1 MNKKTILTHATVITV
16 NGQNEVISDGA
27 VGYGGSVI
35 TYVGPTP
42 EDLSGYDEVIDLK
55 GNYLLPGL
63 VNTHGHVGMS
73 LLRGYA
79 DDLPLQQWLED
90 KMWPLEAQFTSDHVK
105 WGTYISLIEM
115 IRTGTT
121 TFVDMYDHMDE
132 VAKAV
137 EASGMRARLCRGM
150 IGLCSEEER
159 AAKLRESVAFA
170 RNWHNQADGRI
181 TVMMA
186 PHAPYTC
193 PPSFI
198 SQIVEKAEELD
209 LPIHI
214 HMSETAW
221 EVGQNVK
228 DYGVRPVA
236 HLENLGVFNRPTL
249 LAHAVH
255 LTDEEIDVLA
265 NYQVKVSHNVV
276 SNLKLASGVAPV
288 PKMLAKGISVSLGT
302 DSSASNN
309 NLNLFEELKLA
320 AILHKGVNHD
330 PVAVPADAA
339 LRMATRY
346 GADGVFQAESLGSIE
361 VGKQA
366 DLIVLNS
373 HQAHFHPAHD
383 PVSHVVYAANGRD
396 VTDTI
401 VAGSFLMRNGEL
413 LTVDEE
419 RAIYE
424 VNRMFQQ
431 LNR

>member
-1 MNKKTILTHATVITV
+1 MKQTILTHATVITV
-16 NGQNEVISDGA
+16 NDQNEVIHDGA
-27 VGYGGSVI
+27 VAFAGSTI

-42 EDLSGYDEVIDLK
+42 EDVSGYDEVIDLK

-63 VNTHGHVGMS
+63 INTHGHAGMS
-73 LLRGYA
+73 LLRGYS

-90 KMWPLEAQFTSDHVK
+90 KMWPLEAQFTADHVK
-105 WGTYISLIEM
+105 WGTYLSLIEM

-137 EASGMRARLCRGM
+137 EATGMRARLCRGM

-159 AAKLRESVAFA
+159 AAKLREATTFA
-170 RNWHNQADGRI
+170 KNWHNQADGRI
-181 TVMMA
+181 TTMLA

-193 PPSFI
+193 PPEFI
-198 SQIVEKAEELD
+198 TQIVERAEELS

-214 HMSETAW
+214 HMSETKW
-221 EVGQNVK
+221 EVGQNER
-228 DYGVRPVA
+228 DYGLRPVA
-236 HLENLGVFNRPTL
+236 HLEKLGVFRRPTL
-249 LAHAVH
+249 VAHAVH
-255 LTDEEIDVLA
+255 LTDEEMDVLA
-265 NYQVKVSHNVV
+265 KYQVKVSHNVV

-288 PKMLAKGISVSLGT
+288 PQMLAKGISVSLGT
-302 DSSASNN
+302 DSTASNN

-320 AILHKGVNHD
+320 AILHKGVGYD
-330 PVAVPADAA
+330 PVAVPAEEA

-346 GADGVFQAESLGSIE
+346 GADGVFQPDELGSIE
-361 VGKQA
+361 TGKQA
-366 DLIVLNS
+366 DLIVLDS
-373 HQAHFHPAHD
+373 HQAHFHPAHN

-401 VAGSFLMRNGEL
+401 VAGRFLMRNREL

-419 RAIYE
+419 RVIFEA
-424 VNRMFQQ
+424 NRVFQT
-431 LNR
+431 LKR

>member
-1 MNKKTILTHATVITV
+1 MKTIITHATVLTV
-16 NGQNEVISDGA
+16 NEQNEVILDGA
-27 VGYGGSVI
+27 VAFEGSQI

-42 EDLSGYDEVIDLK
+42 DDVSDYEEVVDAK
-55 GNYLLPGL
+55 GNYVLPGFI
-63 VNTHGHVGMS
+63 NTHGHAGMS

-90 KMWPLEAQFTSDHVK
+90 KMWPLEAQFTADHVK
-105 WGTYISLIEM
+105 WGAHLSIIEM

-121 TFVDMYDHMDE
+121 TFVDMYDHMGE

-137 EASGMRARLCRGM
+137 EETGLRARLCRGM

-159 AAKLRESVAFA
+159 QVKLVEAVQFAKE
-170 RNWHNQADGRI
+170 WDNQANGRI
-181 TVMMA
+181 TVMMS

-193 PPSFI
+193 SPEFI
-198 SQIVEKAEELD
+198 TQIIEKADELSI
-209 LPIHI
+209 PIHI
-214 HMSETAW
+214 HMSETRW
-221 EVGQNVK
+221 EVEQNVK

-236 HLENLGVFNRPTL
+236 HLENLGVFTRPTL
-249 LAHAVH
+249 VAHAVH
-255 LTDEEIDVLA
+255 LTDDEIEVLA

-288 PKMLAKGISVSLGT
+288 PKMLEKGISVSLGT

-320 AILHKGVNHD
+320 AIVHKGVGYN
-330 PVAVPADAA
+330 PVAVPAEEA

-346 GADGVFQAESLGSIE
+346 GADGVFQSDKLGSIE

-366 DLIVLNS
+366 DLIVLDAL
-373 HQAHFHPAHD
+373 QAHFHPAHN
-383 PVSHVVYAANGRD
+383 PISHVVYAANGRD
-396 VTDTI
+396 VIDTI
-401 VAGSFLMRNGEL
+401 VAGKYLMRNREL

-419 RAIYE
+419 QAIYE
-424 VNRMFQQ
+424 ANRMFAV
-431 LNR
+431 LKR

>member
-1 MNKKTILTHATVITV
+1 MKTILTHATVLTV
-16 NGQNEVISDGA
+16 NDRHEVIYDGA
-27 VGYGGSVI
+27 VGFEGSRI

-42 EDLSGYDEVIDLK
+42 EDVSAYEEVIDLK
-55 GNYLLPGL
+55 GKYVLPGL
-63 VNTHGHVGMS
+63 INTHGHVGMS

-79 DDLPLQQWLED
+79 DDLPLQQWLEE
-90 KMWPLEAQFTSDHVK
+90 KMWPLEAQFTADHVK
-105 WGTYISLIEM
+105 WGTYLSIIEM

-121 TFVDMYDHMDE
+121 TFVDMYDHMDQ
-132 VAKAV
+132 VAQAV
-137 EASGMRARLCRGM
+137 ESTGIRARLCRGM

-159 AAKLRESVAFA
+159 QAKLREAVQFA
-170 RNWHNQADGRI
+170 KDWHNQADGRI

-193 PPSFI
+193 SPAFI
-198 SQIVEKAEELD
+198 TQIVEKAEELS

-214 HMSETAW
+214 HMSETRW
-221 EVGQNVK
+221 EVGQNEQ
-228 DYGVRPVA
+228 DYDLRPVA
-236 HLENLGVFNRPTL
+236 HLENLGVFRRPTL
-249 LAHAVH
+249 VAHAVH
-255 LTDEEIDVLA
+255 LTDEEIGILA
-265 NYQVKVSHNVV
+265 HYNVKVSHNVV

-320 AILHKGVNHD
+320 AILHKGVNYD
-330 PVAVPADAA
+330 PVAVPAEEA

-346 GADGVFQAESLGSIE
+346 GADGVFQSDALGVIE
-361 VGKQA
+361 EGRQA
-366 DLIVLNS
+366 DLIVLDAN
-373 HQAHFHPAHD
+373 QAHFHPAHN

-401 VAGSFLMRNGEL
+401 VAGRFLMRNREL

-419 RAIYE
+419 RVIFEA
-424 VNRMFQQ
+424 NRMFQT
-431 LNR
+431 LKR

>member
-1 MNKKTILTHATVITV
+1 MKQTILTHATVITV
-16 NGQNEVISDGA
+16 NDQNEVIHDGA
-27 VGYGGSVI
+27 VAFAGSAI

-42 EDLSGYDEVIDLK
+42 EDVSGYDEVIDLK

-63 VNTHGHVGMS
+63 INTHGHAGMS
-73 LLRGYA
+73 LLRGYS

-90 KMWPLEAQFTSDHVK
+90 KMWPLEAQFTADHVK
-105 WGTYISLIEM
+105 WGTYLSLIEM

-137 EASGMRARLCRGM
+137 EATGMRARLCRGM

-159 AAKLRESVAFA
+159 AAKLREATTFA
-170 RNWHNQADGRI
+170 KNWHNQADGRI
-181 TVMMA
+181 TTMLA

-193 PPSFI
+193 PPEFI
-198 SQIVEKAEELD
+198 TQIVERAEELS

-214 HMSETAW
+214 HMSETKW
-221 EVGQNVK
+221 EVGQNER
-228 DYGVRPVA
+228 DYGLRPVA
-236 HLENLGVFNRPTL
+236 HLEKLGVFRRPTL
-249 LAHAVH
+249 VAHAVH
-255 LTDEEIDVLA
+255 LTDEEMDVLA
-265 NYQVKVSHNVV
+265 KYQVKVSHNVV

-288 PKMLAKGISVSLGT
+288 PQMLAKGISVSLGT
-302 DSSASNN
+302 DSTASNN

-320 AILHKGVNHD
+320 AILHKGVGYD
-330 PVAVPADAA
+330 PVAVPAEEA

-346 GADGVFQAESLGSIE
+346 GADGVFQPDELGSIE
-361 VGKQA
+361 TGKQA
-366 DLIVLNS
+366 DLIVLDS
-373 HQAHFHPAHD
+373 HQAHFHPAHN

-401 VAGSFLMRNGEL
+401 VAGRFLMRNREL

-419 RAIYE
+419 RVIFEA
-424 VNRMFQQ
+424 NRVFQT
-431 LNR
+431 LKR